1 MSAVGTYE
9 VVNELGLHARAAA
22 ALVQVANGFESTIHL
37 AREGDE
43 VNAKS
48 IMGVLTLAAAKG
60 TEVVVRCEGSDEAA
74 ALAAVGALFED
85 GFGEL

>member
-22 ALVQVANGFESTIHL
+22 ALVQVANGFQSTIHL
-37 AREGDE
+37 VRDGDE

-60 TEVVVRCEGSDEAA
+60 TEVAVRCEGPDETA
-74 ALAAVGALFED
+74 ALAAVGALFEN